1 MGYHTGAPM
10 PSQTKV
16 VCFTEME
23 SSIGR
28 LVFAGEAEGERL
40 TGLRLIWL
48 PGGSGAFQ
56 PGADWVRDARPFRET
71 MRQLRE
77 YFAGR
82 LTDFDL
88 PLAPEGTPFQ
98 AEVWRAV
105 ADIPYGE
112 TRSYGDIARAI
123 NRKDAV
129 RAVGAANGQNPLPIV
144 IPCHRVIGSDG
155 RLTGYGGGLPLKKR
169 LLALESRQRSL
180 LS

>member
-10 PSQTKV
+10 PSQTMV
-16 VCFTEME
+16 VRFTEME

-28 LVFAGEAEGERL
+28 LTLAGEADGARL

-48 PGGSGAFQ
+48 PGGSGTFR
-56 PGADWVRDARPFRET
+56 PGAEWVRDARPFTET

-82 LTDFDL
+82 LTAFDL

-98 AEVWRAV
+98 TEVWRAV
-105 ADIPYGE
+105 SEIPYGE
-112 TRSYGDIARAI
+112 TRSYGDIARRI
-123 NRKDAV
+123 NKKEAV

>member
-1 MGYHTGAPM
+1 
-10 PSQTKV
+10 
-16 VCFTEME
+16 ME
-23 SSIGR
+23 SSIGS
-28 LVFAGEAEGERL
+28 LVLAGEADGSRL

-48 PGGSGAFQ
+48 PGGSATFR
-56 PGADWVRDARPFRET
+56 PGKDWIRDATPFTEAL
-71 MRQLRE
+71 RQLRD
-77 YFAGR
+77 YLAGR
-82 LTDFDL
+82 RVDFDL

-98 AEVWRAV
+98 QEVWRAV
-105 ADIPYGE
+105 AAIPYGE
-112 TRSYGDIARAI
+112 TRSYGEIARQIGRA
-123 NRKDAV
+123 DAV